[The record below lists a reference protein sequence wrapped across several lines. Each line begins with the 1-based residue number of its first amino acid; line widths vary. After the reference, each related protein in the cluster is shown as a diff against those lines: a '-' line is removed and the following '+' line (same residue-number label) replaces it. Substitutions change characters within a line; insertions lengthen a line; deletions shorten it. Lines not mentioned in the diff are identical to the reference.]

1 MVECL
6 LYMTQSVKEN
16 YAFNLLNTISGLL
29 FPLITFPYASRIMM
43 ADGIGHVNFY
53 QSIIS
58 YISLLSCIG
67 IPMYAVRE
75 IAKVRDDKELQDRT
89 AIEIL
94 LLHTL
99 LTALGYVVVVIIA
112 NTVAEVKI
120 DLPLFFILSLTIFF
134 TAIGC
139 EWFYQGIE
147 DFKYITIRGLIVKT
161 ISVLLLFLF
170 VRTQDDL
177 YWYAGYTVI
186 GVLGGN
192 VFNFFRLRKYITLC
206 KLNVRQLHP
215 MRHFL
220 PALHVFA
227 LNLVISIYVQ
237 LNSIML
243 GFMAGDTA
251 VGLFTAASKLS
262 HMFLGISSALGTA
275 MLPRMSYLIAN
286 GEKDKF
292 EQMYRKS
299 MCFMVGISLPITLGL
314 IFTAPILIKLFAGST
329 YHDAIF
335 TLQLLSPIVL
345 AISMSGV
352 SGIQVLYPM
361 GKVSVVILATGIG
374 AALNFLLNLWLIPV
388 YAQDGAAVST
398 TIAEI
403 AVTVSM
409 LFIGRKCVSFRF
421 YNKSYIYYAV
431 ASIVMAIGLF
441 SVRILFVDEVLSLIV
456 MLFTGTFFYG
466 GSLLL
471 VKEELIIEI
480 TNSIKARLISLSK

>member
-1 MVECL
+1 MVK
-6 LYMTQSVKEN
+6 SVKAN

-29 FPLITFPYASRIMM
+29 FPLLTFPYASRIMM

-75 IAKVRDDKELQDRT
+75 IAKVRNDKEVRERT
-89 AIEIL
+89 TVEIL

-99 LTALGYVVVVIIA
+99 LTVLGYLAVAIIA
-112 NTVAEVKI
+112 NTVAEVKVDI
-120 DLPLFFILSLTIFF
+120 PLFLILSLTIFF

-147 DFKYITIRGLIVKT
+147 DFKYITIRGLIVKVF
-161 ISVLLLFLF
+161 SVLLLFLF

-177 YWYAGYTVI
+177 YCYAGYTVI

-192 VFNFFRLRKYITLC
+192 IFNFIRLRKYITLRQ
-206 KLNVRQLHP
+206 LNIRQLHP
-215 MRHFL
+215 MRHLL

-262 HMFLGISSALGTA
+262 HMLLSISSALGTA

-292 EQMYRKS
+292 EQLYRKS
-299 MCFMVGISLPITLGL
+299 MRFMVGISLPITLGL
-314 IFTAPILIKLFAGST
+314 IFTAPILINLFAGST

-361 GKVSVVILATGIG
+361 GKVNIVILATGIG
-374 AALNFLLNLWLIPV
+374 AAFNFCLNLWLIPV
-388 YAQDGAAVST
+388 YAQDGAAFST

-403 AVTVSM
+403 AVTMSM
-409 LFIGRKCVSFRF
+409 LVFGRKFVSFRF
-421 YNKSYIYYAV
+421 CNKSYIYYII
-431 ASIVMAIGLF
+431 ASIVVLVGLF
-441 SVRILFVDEVLSLIV
+441 CVRNLFVNEVLNLIV
-456 MLFTGTFFYG
+456 VLFAGVLFYG
-466 GSLLL
+466 GVLLL
-471 VKEELIIEI
+471 MKEELMIEI
-480 TNSIKARLISLSK
+480 VNSIKDRLISLF